1 MNRRLL
7 AEYVVGT
14 ASALIGL
21 SSIGHAWPGWAGLR
35 QALESH
41 TGPSILRG
49 VGIGWHF
56 GSLSMAVFGLI
67 GLRCAVLMR
76 RGIPEA
82 RSIPAVIGAA
92 YLLFGAG
99 AMLATDMRPHYAFFI
114 ILGTLLLGGALLWTP
129 EAEGARGDRLG
140 GD

>member
-1 MNRRLL
+1 MRRRVF
-7 AEYVVGT
+7 AEYVVGG

-41 TGPSILRG
+41 TDPSILRG

-56 GSLSMAVFGLI
+56 GSLSMAVLGLI
-67 GLRCAVLMR
+67 GLRSAVLMR
-76 RGIPEA
+76 KGIPEA
-82 RSIPAVIGAA
+82 RSIPALIGAA
-92 YLLFGAG
+92 YLLFGAA

-114 ILGTLLLGGALLWTP
+114 ALGALLLGGALLWTA
-129 EAEGARGDRLG
+129 EVEGARDGRPGDG
-140 GD
+140 